1 VHDPTPQRRLSS
13 TLVCTVLKTVEEAK
27 ERAKGQA
34 ETAKMVEA
42 AAAKHG
48 LSRQSRDSN
57 KDVISHFILRLAYCR
72 T

>member
-1 VHDPTPQRRLSS
+1 M
-13 TLVCTVLKTVEEAK
+13 
-27 ERAKGQA
+27 KGP

-42 AAAKHG
+42 AASKHG